1 MRGSELTLIK
11 TWSEKP
17 SFQFLVT
24 KLKDSRFPLKRI
36 VINQTQ
42 WKFQIFI
49 IQVGIF
55 VTKIDCY
62 LYDTFAKF
70 VPIRKLIEYS
80 RFYLILC
87 NNLYEGDND
96 LNLSIRTC
104 LEFLAGTYFGYYTA
118 GWNVLGA
125 WFLAVN
131 HHNHKNWVPS
141 ILIYNLWFCNLKI
154 CISYG
159 TVVRDFESKAKT
171 S

>member
-24 KLKDSRFPLKRI
+24 KDSRFPLKRI
-36 VINQTQ
+36 VINQSQ

-49 IQVGIF
+49 IQLGIF
-55 VTKIDCY
+55 VTKRDCY
-62 LYDTFAKF
+62 LYDMFAKF

-104 LEFLAGTYFGYYTA
+104 LEFKRVHTLDITITIYSSKQKY
-118 GWNVLGA
+118 
-125 WFLAVN
+125 
-131 HHNHKNWVPS
+131 
-141 ILIYNLWFCNLKI
+141 ILSNKQSF
-154 CISYG
+154 
-159 TVVRDFESKAKT
+159 
-171 S
+171 